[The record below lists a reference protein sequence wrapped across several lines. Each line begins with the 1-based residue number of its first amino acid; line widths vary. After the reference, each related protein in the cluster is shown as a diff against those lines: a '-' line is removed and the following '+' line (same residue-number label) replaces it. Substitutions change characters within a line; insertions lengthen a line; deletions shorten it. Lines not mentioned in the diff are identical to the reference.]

1 MKSSQTHHA
10 ELVTL
15 HRRLQA
21 HYNQIEYHKSGANLL
36 AALFNSNLRRQSL
49 QAVANERRGIEQTL
63 LQIQE
68 IQEQHFAAV
77 FLECLEDEFAQL
89 PDSLFLTEATTRRMS
104 LYAHPQEFS
113 IKQKASLLHIVKPI
127 NP

>member
-1 MKSSQTHHA
+1 MKSSQALRT
-10 ELVTL
+10 ELMTL
-15 HRRLQA
+15 QRRLQA

-49 QAVANERRGIEQTL
+49 QAVANERRGIEQIL

-68 IQEQHFAAV
+68 VQEQHFAAL

-89 PDSLFLTEATTRRMS
+89 PDSLFLTEATISSHGS
-104 LYAHPQEFS
+104 LRPSAGAFHQTKSFLATYR
-113 IKQKASLLHIVKPI
+113 
-127 NP
+127 

>member
-1 MKSSQTHHA
+1 MKSAQA
-10 ELVTL
+10 FQFELITL
-15 HRRLQA
+15 YRRLQA
-21 HYNQIEYHKSGANLL
+21 HYNQIEYHKSGANLV

-49 QAVANERRGIEQTL
+49 QAVANERRGIEQIL

-68 IQEQHFAAV
+68 VQEQHFAAL

-104 LYAHPQEFS
+104 VYAHPQEFS
-113 IKQKASLLHIVKPI
+113 IKQKASLLPIMKPTRS
-127 NP
+127 

>member
-1 MKSSQTHHA
+1 MTSQTHHA

-21 HYNQIEYHKSGANLL
+21 HYNQIEYLKGGANLL
-36 AALFNSNLRRQSL
+36 TALFNSNLRRQSL

-68 IQEQHFAAV
+68 VQEQHFAAL
-77 FLECLEDEFAQL
+77 FLECWQDELAEL
-89 PDSLFLTEATTRRMS
+89 PDSVFLTTPTIRRMS
-104 LYAHPQEFS
+104 VYKIAQYFS
-113 IKQKASLLHIVKPI
+113 IKTKGQFHSHQKE
-127 NP
+127 

>member
-1 MKSSQTHHA
+1 MTSQTLHT
-10 ELVTL
+10 ELITL

-68 IQEQHFAAV
+68 VQEQHFAAL
-77 FLECLEDEFAQL
+77 FLECFEDELAHL
-89 PDSLFLTEATTRRMS
+89 PDSLFLTEATTRRIS
-104 LYAHPQEFS
+104 VYAHPQELS
-113 IKQKASLLHIVKPI
+113 IKQKASLLPIMKPTRS
-127 NP
+127 

>member
-1 MKSSQTHHA
+1 MTSQTLHT
-10 ELVTL
+10 ELITL

-21 HYNQIEYHKSGANLL
+21 HYNQIDYHQSGANLL

-68 IQEQHFAAV
+68 VQEQHFAAL
-77 FLECLEDEFAQL
+77 FLECWQDELAEL
-89 PDSLFLTEATTRRMS
+89 PDSLFLST
-104 LYAHPQEFS
+104 
-113 IKQKASLLHIVKPI
+113 IK
-127 NP
+127 